1 MVKSPTE
8 LLLLME
14 PGKMPIVIRL
24 ARHFGQFKLDSQ
36 NLGSGRLELRFRTGL
51 GSYHI
56 VVFDHSDGVD
66 YIECRTWFIPSFGF
80 IGMEIYP
87 DVLFIYGATGSVSRQ
102 KAVLQQQVQLL
113 SASVLLELE
122 GRTGTAFYHHDLS
135 ALSDLAEDTRSSLS
149 GIVKIRWPELGPSFR
164 QENQDPLRRGRK
176 YSIGHFHLIIDHKK
190 CHSARDLSMQ
200 MIRSLER
207 VYPRLKLPKL
217 SLENY
222 FRIAKDSLEVPRQ
235 LGSRNLPVQWGGI
248 KYDDQQNIYFGYRTV
263 FCIFNCLSATV

>member
-1 MVKSPTE
+1 
-8 LLLLME
+8 
-14 PGKMPIVIRL
+14 
-24 ARHFGQFKLDSQ
+24 
-36 NLGSGRLELRFRTGL
+36 
-51 GSYHI
+51 